1 MPDDTLDGVGAR
13 LAEVV
18 GQDEEDGVPAC
29 TLGVLARAS
38 DPVIVALGLREVVE
52 AAEPL
57 AFAPVEHGV
66 ALGVVLLQALEER
79 EGLNVPLV
87 VKEPDTEAVGV
98 EPPTAATPAVGEMV
112 MLVVPEP
119 ESDADTV
126 GVKVTLMEAVEER
139 VGEGVTL

>member
-1 MPDDTLDGVGAR
+1 MAEPVPDDMLDGVDAR

-18 GQDEEDGVPAC
+18 GQVEGEGVPAC
-29 TLGVLARAS
+29 ALGVLARAR

-57 AFAPVEHGV
+57 ALAPVEHGV

-79 EGLNVPLV
+79 EGLSVPLM

-98 EPPTAATPAVGEMV
+98 EPPTAATPAEGEVV
-112 MLVVPEP
+112 MLVVPVT

-126 GVKVTLMEAVEER
+126 GV
-139 VGEGVTL
+139 